1 LRGTQPLPTLNPEGP
16 KFIAADQVQILSGA
30 IKVEKLLSPLSLKV
44 LSFLFP
50 ELPVKGEKRLWDDLL
65 TACPKLL
72 GELREKRLTPLIYM
86 QLLQRNQHQKL
97 PPAFLRE
104 LSQDYASALKTAARQ
119 EKAAGQV
126 IKSFHQAG
134 IDFLLLKGA
143 DLRIRLYGDASLRP
157 MSDLDLLISPR
168 DISRVRS
175 LLENL
180 GFSLEFTCEKR
191 PGFRQAFGKELH
203 FLPPSGDSL
212 MVDVHWE
219 VFGLDHFYYLSFEPL
234 WNKSVLLDFQGIPVR
249 VLSPEH
255 ALIHLCLHTFRDDS
269 LIHLIDL
276 ALALRTFPISWP
288 YLLDEVK
295 HFRCPAPVYLILQAM
310 AQISPVLV
318 PESVLNVL
326 SNYQPSWAEK
336 LVLHRTWGY
345 FTRHF
350 SDLYHHCTF
359 SEWFFYIS
367 SMLWP
372 QRDYLVAIYG
382 KPDRVRFVRQFF
394 KTLFSSANNWS
405 PH

>member
-1 LRGTQPLPTLNPEGP
+1 M
-16 KFIAADQVQILSGA
+16 
-30 IKVEKLLSPLSLKV
+30 LSPLSLKV

-104 LSQDYASALKTAARQ
+104 LRQDYASALKIAARQ
-119 EKAAGQV
+119 EQAAGQI

-143 DLRIRLYGDASLRP
+143 DLRIRLYDDASLRRTR
-157 MSDLDLLISPR
+157 DLDLLISPL

-180 GFSLEFTCEKR
+180 GFSLESICADKR
-191 PGFRQAFGKELH
+191 PGFRQAFGNELE
-203 FLPPSGDSL
+203 FLPPSADSL

-219 VFGLDHFYYLSFEPL
+219 ITGPSQFYRLSFAPL

-249 VLSPEH
+249 VLSPDH
-255 ALIHLCLHTFRDDS
+255 ALIHLCLHTLSNFLTFREDS

-276 ALALRTFPISWP
+276 ALALRTFSISWP

-295 HFRCPAPVYLILQAM
+295 HFRCQAPVYLMLQAM

-318 PESVLNVL
+318 PESVLKML
-326 SNYQPSWAEK
+326 SNYQPTWAEK
-336 LVLHRTWGY
+336 LVLHRTLGC
-345 FTRHF
+345 FTGHF
-350 SDLYHHCTF
+350 SSLYHHCTF
-359 SEWFFYIS
+359 AEWFFYIS
-367 SMLWP
+367 SVLWP

-382 KPDRVRFVRQFF
+382 KPDRVRFVRHIF
-394 KTLFSSANNWS
+394 KILFSSAQNRY
-405 PH
+405 

>member
-1 LRGTQPLPTLNPEGP
+1 
-16 KFIAADQVQILSGA
+16 
-30 IKVEKLLSPLSLKV
+30 LLSPLSLKV

-65 TACPKLL
+65 TASSKLL
-72 GELREKRLTPLIYM
+72 GELREGRLTPLIYM

-104 LSQDYASALKTAARQ
+104 LSQDYASALKTATRQ
-119 EKAAGQV
+119 EKATGQV

-143 DLRIRLYGDASLRP
+143 DLRIRLYGDASLRRTR
-157 MSDLDLLISPR
+157 DLDLLISPR

-180 GFSLEFTCEKR
+180 GFSLESICADKR
-191 PGFRQAFGKELH
+191 PGFRQAFENELE
-203 FLPPSGDSL
+203 FLPPSADSL

-219 VFGLDHFYYLSFEPL
+219 ITGLDHFYRLSFAPL

-255 ALIHLCLHTFRDDS
+255 ALIHLCLHVFKEDRV
-269 LIHLIDL
+269 IHLIDL
-276 ALALRTFPISWP
+276 ALALRTFSISWP
-288 YLLDEVK
+288 CLLDEVE
-295 HFRCPAPVYLILQAM
+295 HFRCQAPVYRILQAM

-318 PESVLNVL
+318 PESVLKVL
-326 SNYQPSWAEK
+326 SNYQPTWAEK
-336 LVLHRTWGY
+336 LVLHRTLGC
-345 FTRHF
+345 FTGHF
-350 SDLYHHCTF
+350 SNLYHHRTF
-359 SEWFFYIS
+359 AEWFLYMS
-367 SMLWP
+367 SVLWP

-382 KPDRVRFVRQFF
+382 KPDRVRFVRHIFKILFF
-394 KTLFSSANNWS
+394 SAQNRYRAGSVANQ
-405 PH
+405 